1 MTLARAERL
10 LRQDDKALR
19 LRHSLEGPNILV
31 ERKTFRG
38 RIGSVSK
45 QLGTVWAPDGGA
57 RRELGHVLVAT
68 IHRDTFDVHVLRD
81 ALRSA
86 DSWRYEEP
94 SWKRAEESDARRKA
108 AQVRTRKDGMR
119 YKASNLY
126 DNYVWKYKSRVNV
139 PVQVA

>member
-1 MTLARAERL
+1 MTLARAEQY
-10 LRQDDKALR
+10 LRRDDKALR
-19 LRHSLEGPNILV
+19 LRASQEGPNVLV

-38 RIGSVSK
+38 SYGAHSV
-45 QLGTVWAPDGGA
+45 QLGADWSPDSGS

-68 IHRDTFDVHVLRD
+68 IHRDTFDVGVLRESLRAAD
-81 ALRSA
+81 TWRRSA
-86 DSWRYEEP
+86 PHWRQVE
-94 SWKRAEESDARRKA
+94 DADAQKK
-108 AQVRTRKDGMR
+108 AQVVRSRKDGLR